1 MKLSTAGESHGKGL
15 FCIMEGLPAGLKV
28 DLGEIDAFLAL
39 RQSGYG
45 RGARQS
51 IERDHAEI
59 LTGVRDGVTL
69 GSPVTLAV
77 YNRDLDGADT
87 ILDRIDSSDMGNIPL
102 GQINEAGSTGFE
114 YRVDSYTPPEGSG
127 SGGSVTLRVPVSYR
141 YSGPGLQLVE
151 SDFIVIAMNEA
162 ENDLWLCVPD
172 GNMGESFPI
181 AVQDTDGGVG
191 QLILEYQVP
200 EGYDYIFTQTNIY
213 NGSVEGPLYL
223 TFLE

>member
-1 MKLSTAGESHGKGL
+1 M
-15 FCIMEGLPAGLKV
+15 
-28 DLGEIDAFLAL
+28 
-39 RQSGYG
+39 
-45 RGARQS
+45 
-51 IERDHAEI
+51 
-59 LTGVRDGVTL
+59 
-69 GSPVTLAV
+69 
-77 YNRDLDGADT
+77 
-87 ILDRIDSSDMGNIPL
+87 
-102 GQINEAGSTGFE
+102 
-114 YRVDSYTPPEGSG
+114 
-127 SGGSVTLRVPVSYR
+127 
-141 YSGPGLQLVE
+141 E